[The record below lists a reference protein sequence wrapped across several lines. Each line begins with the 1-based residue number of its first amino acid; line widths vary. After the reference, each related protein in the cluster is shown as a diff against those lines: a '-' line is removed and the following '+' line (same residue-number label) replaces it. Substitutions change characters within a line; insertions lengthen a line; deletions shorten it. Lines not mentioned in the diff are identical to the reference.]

1 VLRRVVHVDAVVML
15 VEHRLL
21 LLLWRILVARAWSH
35 IGHHSILHPLHM
47 VVIELLLHLLLRE
60 LLRQQCR
67 GLLGRWLCLVDAL
80 GRLRT
85 LGRLMVLVVLSN
97 GRSVSFRLTRKF
109 RLVEVVGVCRFGQ
122 LRIGNGQGTRG
133 ASRVYCFLGHYFLCF
148 CRGCRLFLPLLGL
161 HFQSSFELPFGFNSR
176 FLVFSLRGLPRLFL
190 L

>member
-1 VLRRVVHVDAVVML
+1 MLRRVVHMDAVVML
-15 VEHRLL
+15 VEHCLL
-21 LLLWRILVARAWSH
+21 LRILVAWAWSH
-35 IGHHSILHPLHM
+35 IGHHSTLHPLHM

-67 GLLGRWLCLVDAL
+67 GLLCRWLCLIDAL
-80 GRLRT
+80 GRLRGR
-85 LGRLMVLVVLSN
+85 GRLMVLVVLPN

-122 LRIGNGQGTRG
+122 LRIRNGQGTRG
-133 ASRVYCFLGHYFLCF
+133 APRVHRFFHHYFLCF

-161 HFQSSFELPFGFNSR
+161 HFQSSFELPLGFNSR